1 MAERIGQL
9 LHDCLH
15 PTRGKP
21 GLVRVSP
28 DEKTARAHLEKARV
42 NLRAMALMY
51 REELFDWTVVCGY
64 YAMYHA
70 VLGALAHIGLRGL
83 SHPCALAAFRKFYVE
98 RKRVPPEY
106 VQFLKRAEQL
116 KKRYAETLEAARE
129 NRIVVQYGIEEVT
142 NDDAEWLL
150 EEAKTFVLRIE
161 EVLA

>member
-1 MAERIGQL
+1 MAERIDRL

-51 REELFDWTVVCGY
+51 REELFDWTIVCGY

-98 RKRVPPEY
+98 RKRVPAEY

-129 NRIVVQYGIEEVT
+129 DRIVVQYGIEEVT

-150 EEAKTFVLRIE
+150 EEAKAFVLRIE

>member
-1 MAERIGQL
+1 MAERIDRL

-51 REELFDWTVVCGY
+51 REELFDWTIVCGY

-70 VLGALAHIGLRGL
+70 VLGALA
-83 SHPCALAAFRKFYVE
+83 AFRKFYVE
-98 RKRVPPEY
+98 RKRVPAEY

-129 NRIVVQYGIEEVT
+129 DRIVVQYGIEEVT

-150 EEAKTFVLRIE
+150 EEAKAFVLRIE

>member
-1 MAERIGQL
+1 MPERLDRL
-9 LHDCLH
+9 LHECLH

-21 GLVRVSP
+21 GLVRIPP
-28 DEKTARAHLEKARV
+28 DARAARAHLEKARV
-42 NLRAMALMY
+42 NLRAMQLMY
-51 REELFDWTVVCGY
+51 REELFDWTIVCGY

-106 VQFLKRAEQL
+106 LQFLNRAQQL
-116 KKRYAETLEAARE
+116 KKRYVETLEAARE

-150 EEAKTFVLRIE
+150 EEAKAFVLRIE

>member
-1 MAERIGQL
+1 MAERLDRFLQE
-9 LHDCLH
+9 CFH
-15 PTRGKP
+15 PRRGKP
-21 GLVRVSP
+21 ALVPVSP
-28 DEKTARAHLEKARV
+28 DPATAKAHLEKART

-51 REELFDWTVVCGY
+51 REELFDWTIVCGY

-106 VQFLKRAEQL
+106 VQFLKRAQQL
-116 KKRYAETLEAARE
+116 KKRYVETLEAARE
-129 NRIVVQYGIEEVT
+129 DRIVVQYGIEEVT

-150 EEAKTFVLRIE
+150 EEAKAFVLRIE